1 VSSQLSE
8 LRKLLERPEQEKK
21 SRGLEN
27 TPFEIAKQP
36 KTWRGTYEL
45 FREVRPDLNE
55 FLCSCGLDD
64 EPSNR
69 PIVFLIGA
77 GSSDYIGKS
86 LVHLL
91 RRMWQCDVIA
101 MPSTDL
107 LTDLRDM
114 LLPDRRYL
122 WISFSRSGDSPEGV
136 ALLERAVKQYPKI
149 KHLVVSCNWKGKMLR
164 DFVGRPQ
171 VFGVC
176 LGDVVNDR
184 GLAMTSSFS
193 NMTIFGQCMAHKD
206 RLPEYEAIVGQLVT
220 RAEDLLDTASNLAAD
235 LAVRDY
241 RNACF
246 LGSGP
251 LRGAAMES
259 ALKVMELTAGN
270 TQTISESWLGFR
282 HGPMAA
288 LQEDSLCVCFLSGD
302 EGRRRYED
310 DLLDEIRAKK
320 LVKTRVLVSCKSQ
333 DHTLPEYVLAPSL
346 DLSIPDLYR
355 APLDVIVGQLL
366 GLFCSLHWELQ
377 PDSPSPNGAI
387 SRVVNNVTIHA

>member
-1 VSSQLSE
+1 MSE
-8 LRKLLERPEQEKK
+8 LRKLLELPDQEKRA
-21 SRGLEN
+21 RGLEN
-27 TPFEIAKQP
+27 TPREIAKQP
-36 KTWRGTYEL
+36 ETWRGTYAL

-55 FLCSCGLDD
+55 FLCSCGLDN
-64 EPSNR
+64 EPDNR

-77 GSSDYIGKS
+77 GSSDYIGSS

-101 MPSTDL
+101 VPSTDL

-114 LLPDRRYL
+114 LLPDRHYL

-136 ALLERAVKQYPKI
+136 ALLERAVKQHPKI
-149 KHLVVSCNWKGKMLR
+149 THVVVSCNRKGQMLR

-176 LGDVVNDR
+176 LGDIVNDR

-206 RLPEYEAIVGQLVT
+206 RLPEYEAILGQLVT
-220 RAEDLLDTASNLAAD
+220 RAEDLLEPASDLAAD
-235 LAVRDY
+235 LAVRAY

-251 LRGAAMES
+251 LRSAAMES

-310 DLLDEIRAKK
+310 DLLEEIRAKK
-320 LVKTRVLVSCKSQ
+320 LVKTRVLVSCRSQ
-333 DHTLPEYVLAPSL
+333 DHNLPECVLAPSR
-346 DLSIPDLYR
+346 DLSIPDYYR
-355 APLDVIVGQLL
+355 APFDVIFGQLL

-387 SRVVNNVTIHA
+387 SRVVNNVTIHT